1 MLPTQSKNFS
11 LFLLPYLWEVTSLKV
26 EIQVWRI
33 GACVCVNAFFSLITN
48 YSETFTYSWICGAK
62 GTHKLS
68 VKCKLQNHF
77 GKKKKVVKLKLIYP
91 MTPSPLLD
99 LILRN
104 THVYQKRWTKMATV
118 HFSQKLEVTQMSINR
133 MCKLWYF
140 QSVEHQLHST
150 WMILQH
156 NVEGDKAKQNGVSVH
171 IWSSNTKLKCIT

>member
-33 GACVCVNAFFSLITN
+33 GACVCVNAFFSLITIQKHSRIHEYVEQKELTN
-48 YSETFTYSWICGAK
+48 CQ
-62 GTHKLS
+62 LS
-68 VKCKLQNHF
+68 VNCKTTLV
-77 GKKKKVVKLKLIYP
+77 KKKVVKLKLIYP

-118 HFSQKLEVTQMSINR
+118 HFSQKLELTQMSINR